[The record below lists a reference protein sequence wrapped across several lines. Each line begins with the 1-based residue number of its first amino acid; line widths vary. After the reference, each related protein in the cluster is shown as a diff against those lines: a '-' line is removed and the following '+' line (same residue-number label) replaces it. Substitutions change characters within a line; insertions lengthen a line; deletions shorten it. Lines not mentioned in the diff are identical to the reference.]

1 MIEMRKGDRCLF
13 TATVSVTFLHTSRD
27 AQSPLAV

>member
-13 TATVSVTFLHTSRD
+13 TATVSATFLHTSRD